1 LNDEELLLKYK
12 KYVKKRNLIIIISL
26 LFVLVVAGCIFFYIS
41 RLSNETIQLP
51 KQEEPVL
58 ELEDKAPILEL
69 TEKEIIIE
77 INNEIDY
84 ISYIKTAIDE
94 VDGDLKEKVQYSKI
108 DNSKIGEY
116 KILYYVFDS
125 SNNVS
130 QAFLKVIIEEPP
142 TEIEPE
148 NSEEPIVS
156 PPKIENDN
164 NLSKEEKEESKPEQN
179 TSAPS
184 QKPSTKYFL
193 FKDGYTINNVVDA
206 CAKELKSYGGSGR
219 CEPITDE
226 NGIYLGMKLLYE
238 WNEVK
243 QLKYQNY

>member
-1 LNDEELLLKYK
+1 MNDEELLLKYK
-12 KYVKKRNLIIIISL
+12 KYIKKRNLIIITSL
-26 LFVLVVAGCIFFYIS
+26 LFVFFFTLGIIYY
-41 RLSNETIQLP
+41 LSLTEKLSKDVPIQ
-51 KQEEPVL
+51 KEVMEQKDEES
-58 ELEDKAPILEL
+58 PILEL
-69 TEKEIIIE
+69 TDTEIKIQV
-77 INNEIDY
+77 NNDIDY
-84 ISYIKTAIDE
+84 RSYIKSAIDE

-142 TEIEPE
+142 KEIEPE
-148 NSEEPIVS
+148 I
-156 PPKIENDN
+156 
-164 NLSKEEKEESKPEQN
+164 KEEQTESSSKVENNNSSKVENEDTNPKQN
-179 TSAPS
+179 TTIPP

-193 FKDGYTINNVVDA
+193 FEDGYTINNVVDA

-238 WNEVK
+238 
-243 QLKYQNY
+243 